1 MTIAEVHFKEKP
13 EDAEPEAL
21 QMEHFYLPLGMWFVG
36 IIVSLFLLLA
46 EIVIHRGYTF
56 QSSSDIVTS
65 HDVIVTSHY
74 CHILGS

>member
-1 MTIAEVHFKEKP
+1 MLIEPSISAIDRLNIQSKLQRQRQGLHDDNVICIIQRKTSERNIKYYP
-13 EDAEPEAL
+13 E
-21 QMEHFYLPLGMWFVG
+21 
-36 IIVSLFLLLA
+36 
-46 EIVIHRGYTF
+46 YTF